1 MRARHGC
8 PVVEAGER
16 MPSVE
21 SRLTKEQ
28 LEVLRRKLE
37 DERSRILMV
46 LRAPAVTLASE
57 EERSEVE
64 EIAQRSTEQRD
75 QLEIASRERA
85 LLAEVERALE
95 RLRSGRYGLDETT
108 GEPIPYERLLA
119 VPWAR
124 VRAARD

>member
-1 MRARHGC
+1 
-8 PVVEAGER
+8 